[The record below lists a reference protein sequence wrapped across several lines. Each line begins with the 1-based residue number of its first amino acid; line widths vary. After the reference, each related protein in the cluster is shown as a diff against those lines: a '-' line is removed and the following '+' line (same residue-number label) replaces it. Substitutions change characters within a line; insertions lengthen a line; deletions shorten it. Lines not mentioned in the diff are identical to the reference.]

1 MKNGLLVSF
10 IILSLGVNAYLY
22 YKIERLNM
30 MVSAVYKE
38 VEGLE
43 KVPATCTFAYP
54 DGTTLTRP
62 ILQNGICPREN

>member
-1 MKNGLLVSF
+1 
-10 IILSLGVNAYLY
+10 
-22 YKIERLNM
+22 M